1 MTEKHHDVVIIGG
14 GPGGYAAALYGA
26 SAGLDIGMIEN
37 NKVGGTCLHVGCIP
51 AKELLETAST
61 YRHVANAKEFG
72 VLADQPGLDW
82 SVTMARKQKVVDQL
96 FKGLVGLLK
105 RRKVTTYLGTGTLQP
120 GKTVSVS
127 GGESGDVELS
137 ADAIILASGSV
148 PRTIPGFDIDRR
160 LVVTSD
166 ELLSIDR
173 LPGTAVVIGGGAIG
187 CEFASMMSDLGTKVT
202 ILEALPE
209 DPSGLRQRRDTSGA
223 QVVQAARHR
232 RPHRRHGHG
241 SSAQRR

>member
-1 MTEKHHDVVIIGG
+1 

-61 YRHVANAKEFG
+61 YRRVASAKEFG

-82 SVTMARKQKVVDQL
+82 SVTMARKQKVIDQL
-96 FKGLVGLLK
+96 YRGLEGLLK
-105 RRKVTTYLGTGTLQP
+105 RRKVTTYLGTGTLHR
-120 GKTVSVS
+120 GKKVSVS

-137 ADAIILASGSV
+137 GDAIILASGSV
-148 PRTIPGFDIDRR
+148 PRTIPGFDIDGE

-166 ELLSIDR
+166 ELL
-173 LPGTAVVIGGGAIG
+173 
-187 CEFASMMSDLGTKVT
+187 
-202 ILEALPE
+202 
-209 DPSGLRQRRDTSGA
+209 
-223 QVVQAARHR
+223 
-232 RPHRRHGHG
+232 
-241 SSAQRR
+241 